1 MAKSP
6 GKRTR
11 SPDNLITRNG
21 VWYVKKTVNGK
32 PFKRSL
38 ETSNLGIA
46 KERRDK
52 ILAELEATKWGESP
66 RRSFNDAVVRF
77 GTDHYKHLKPRSAAR
92 YTTSINNLF
101 DVFDGKLLDEIS
113 SALLSEFERRRLDE
127 DEVETSTVR
136 RDLACLSSIFSRC
149 EEWEWVRHNPLKPFL
164 RSRAKAGLT
173 ENPPRDRY
181 LSHDEEAAILS
192 QAPPGMVFPIIFA
205 IDTGL
210 RKEEQQSLE
219 WGDVDLKTRE
229 ITVRKEVA
237 KTGKRRVVPIQERC
251 LPYLKAA
258 WAKRHAESPYV
269 FTATTET
276 RYTENSNYFWE
287 ALQKACKR
295 AKIGDHVEWH
305 DLRRTCGC
313 RLLQDR
319 KLSMLEVSQWL
330 GHSSIKVTER
340 TYAFLAKDALHKALR
355 LSTPKVIPFRRR
367 A

>member
-1 MAKSP
+1 MPASRRN
-6 GKRTR
+6 RTR
-11 SPDNLITRNG
+11 SPDNIIKRNG
-21 VWYVKKTVNGK
+21 VFYVKKTVNGK
-32 PFKRSL
+32 LFKRSL
-38 ETSNLGIA
+38 ETSDYGVA
-46 KERRDK
+46 KARRDK

-66 RRSFNDAVVRF
+66 RRSFNDAVIRF

-92 YTTSINNLF
+92 YTTSINSLF
-101 DVFDGKLLDEIS
+101 GVFDGKLLDEIS
-113 SALLSEFERRRLDE
+113 SALLSDFERRRLDE
-127 DEVETSTVR
+127 DEVDASTVR
-136 RDLACLSSIFSRC
+136 RDLACLSSIFSRA
-149 EEWEWVRHNPLKPFL
+149 EEWEWSRHNPVKPFL
-164 RSRAKAGLT
+164 RSRAKAGLI
-173 ENPPRDRY
+173 ENPPRERY
-181 LSHDEEAAILS
+181 LSHDEESAILTH
-192 QAPPGMVFPIIFA
+192 APPGMIFPIIFA

-219 WGDVDLKTRE
+219 WRDVDLKTRE

-237 KTGKRRVVPIQERC
+237 KNGKRRVVPIQERC

-269 FTATTET
+269 FTAATET
-276 RYTENSNYFWE
+276 RYTQNSNYFWE

-295 AKIGDHVEWH
+295 AKIAEHAEWH

-340 TYAFLAKDALHKALR
+340 TYAFLAKDALHEALR
-355 LSTPKVIPFRRR
+355 LSTPKVIQFRRR